1 MTLQNAVFR
10 YVHKLHGPM
19 QKIVR
24 ELVCLGVL
32 MILLDRIIQD
42 NVLLAVK
49 IGVHML
55 IILQHFVLN
64 FVQQT
69 LLLIMSRIDVLL
81 NVQLV
86 HSLIIRLGLVLL
98 FALRIHHYMVILQ
111 QKYVL
116 LTAQLDIMVMI

>member
-1 MTLQNAVFR
+1 M
-10 YVHKLHGPM
+10 
-19 QKIVR
+19 
-24 ELVCLGVL
+24 
-32 MILLDRIIQD
+32 
-42 NVLLAVK
+42 LLAVK